1 MTSVRTQYRCRE
13 CGAVTPRWAGR
24 CNPCG
29 AWNSLEEEVR
39 PSGAGAR
46 VALCTERPAVPL
58 SSVLAKQVAPW
69 PTGLAELD
77 RVLGGG
83 LVPGSVTLIA
93 GEPGIG
99 KSTLLLQM
107 LAGMASLG
115 RRTLLVAAEESP
127 AQVGRRGA
135 RLELPCDDVLVTP
148 ETDLTA
154 VRAQAAGLKP
164 DVLVVDSIQAIG
176 SADGGAPGS
185 VGSVRAAASE
195 LAEEAKAGGPAVVFI
210 GHVTKD
216 GSIAGPRALEHLVDT
231 VLSFEGDRHYALRLL
246 RAVKHRFGPAG
257 ELGFME
263 MTGRGLRGVPDG
275 AGVLLAD
282 RRPMIP
288 GSAVFAGMEGRRSLL
303 VEIQALVAPAFRAAP
318 RRSASGYDTGR
329 LAQLLAV
336 LDRRA
341 GVELRHYDTYVSVVG
356 GLHLSDPGAD
366 LAVAAALAS
375 AATGR
380 PVDDDLVLVGEVGLG
395 GEIRQVAHTPRR
407 LAEASRFG
415 FTRALVPPGAGG
427 ADGIRTVDCPTIA
440 NALDLVLCTHP
451 SVRPKLRVLH
461 GAGPDEHR
469 DDGPADPDGW
479 VGRELMPGGS
489 QPV

>member
-1 MTSVRTQYRCRE
+1 VTTTRTQYRCRE

-24 CNPCG
+24 CSPCG
-29 AWNSLEEEVR
+29 AWNALEEEVR
-39 PSGAGAR
+39 TSRAGR
-46 VALCTERPAVPL
+46 PTPGPGERPAVAL
-58 SSVLAKQVAPW
+58 STVAGEQEAPW
-69 PTGLAELD
+69 STGLAELD

-107 LAGMASLG
+107 LAGMAAQG
-115 RRTLLVAAEESP
+115 RRALLVAAEESP
-127 AQVGRRGA
+127 AQVGRRAA
-135 RLELPCDDVLVTP
+135 RLGLPCSEVLVTADI
-148 ETDLTA
+148 DLGA
-154 VRAQAAGLKP
+154 VRTQAAAVQP
-164 DVLVVDSIQAIG
+164 DVLVVDSIQAIR

-185 VGSVRAAASE
+185 VGSVRGAATE
-195 LAEEAKAGGPAVVFI
+195 LAEDAKGGGPAVVLV

-231 VLSFEGDRHYALRLL
+231 VLSFEGDRHHAVRML
-246 RAVKHRFGPAG
+246 RAVKHRFGPVG

-263 MTGRGLRGVPDG
+263 MTAKGLRAVPDG
-275 AGVLLAD
+275 AGLLLAD
-282 RRPMIP
+282 RRPCTP

-318 RRSASGYDTGR
+318 RRSASGYDSGR

-356 GLHLSDPGAD
+356 GVHLSDPGAD

-375 AATGR
+375 AAAGR
-380 PVDDDLVLVGEVGLG
+380 PVPDDLVLVGEVGLG
-395 GEIRQVAHTPRR
+395 GEVRQVAHTPRR

-415 FTRALVPPGAGG
+415 FTRALVPPGAGR
-427 ADGIRTVDCPTIA
+427 ADGIRTIDCPSLTA
-440 NALDLVLCTHP
+440 AFDFVLATQP
-451 SVRPKLRVLH
+451 APRPKLRVLH
-461 GAGPDEHR
+461 GAGPDEHADEGAAGMEWSADR
-469 DDGPADPDGW
+469 ALPSGPPSG
-479 VGRELMPGGS
+479 
-489 QPV
+489 